1 MMIEDNRVERNVYTL
16 KNYRE
21 GEKGK
26 ILDIKGKGKF
36 RTRLLEMG
44 FVKGEEVYVEKYAPL
59 RDPIEF
65 IVKGYHVSL
74 RREEAEKIIMTKP
87 EKVKKENEKK

>member
-1 MMIEDNRVERNVYTL
+1 MKTYTL
-16 KNYRE
+16 RDYRE
-21 GEKGK
+21 GDRGR
-26 ILDIKGKGKF
+26 IIDIKGKGKF

-44 FVKGEEVYVEKYAPL
+44 FTKGEEVYVEKYAPL

-74 RREEAEKIIMTKP
+74 RRDEAEKIIMTEP
-87 EKVKKENEKK
+87 ERAGEKNAEK